1 MGNSQ
6 LNATESSEPS
16 VSASV
21 SAFAT
26 RRRATVLL
34 SAILVPLGVVTL
46 VAMVLAIPLTTL
58 IAVLVVKAVGPR
70 TAGVHDAGSS
80 DQGATPAV
88 LATEGAGTLAPGE
101 RLVALGGRRARC
113 AAETDA

>member
-6 LNATESSEPS
+6 LNATESSEP
-16 VSASV
+16 SV

-34 SAILVPLGVVTL
+34 SAILGPLGVVTL

-70 TAGVHDAGSS
+70 
-80 DQGATPAV
+80 
-88 LATEGAGTLAPGE
+88 
-101 RLVALGGRRARC
+101 RARC